1 MGPWFDFLLSW
12 SAWHSPQV
20 KTEPQISPTV
30 NQSEPVNG
38 LILTHSYTLSLSF
51 YCHYHFKA
59 LKRPY
64 VVTTVSVCV
73 RLCLDCLSV

>member
-12 SAWHSPQV
+12 SAWQSPQV

-38 LILTHSYTLSLSF
+38 LILTHSYTLSVFIATS
-51 YCHYHFKA
+51 HFKA
-59 LKRPY
+59 LKKPY